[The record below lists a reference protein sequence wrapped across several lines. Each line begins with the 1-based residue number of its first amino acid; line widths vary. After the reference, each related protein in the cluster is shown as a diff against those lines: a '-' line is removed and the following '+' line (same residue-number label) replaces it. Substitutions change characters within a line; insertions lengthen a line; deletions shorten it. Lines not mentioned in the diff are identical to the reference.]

1 MFVVGWP
8 DLVVLLA
15 SQVLQGEIVLV
26 VSGVGRPVNQS
37 SHLSLVQVQ
46 RGSALIGRE
55 LHSVTTPA
63 ILCHKEP
70 ARASKDLTGL
80 SVCSSLV
87 LYGIKIVGFHARKG
101 HGKAALC
108 HKEPALDAQA
118 GCLWHKITGVVTPRN
133 SPRHGG

>member
-1 MFVVGWP
+1 MFGVDWP

-55 LHSVTTPA
+55 LHSV
-63 ILCHKEP
+63 
-70 ARASKDLTGL
+70 
-80 SVCSSLV
+80 
-87 LYGIKIVGFHARKG
+87 
-101 HGKAALC
+101 AL
-108 HKEPALDAQA
+108 PAL
-118 GCLWHKITGVVTPRN
+118 LSHE
-133 SPRHGG
+133 